1 MDLPQSGCDLFPLG
15 HVYLCVSKFSFLMVS
30 VFINKSAFSGIY
42 LFSYSACPPML
53 TEVEDLHFK
62 PEDLDLS
69 ATSVT
74 YPVGLGMSFDP

>member
-1 MDLPQSGCDLFPLG
+1 
-15 HVYLCVSKFSFLMVS
+15 
-30 VFINKSAFSGIY
+30 
-42 LFSYSACPPML
+42 ML

-74 YPVGLGMSFDP
+74 YPVGLGMSFDPWIAVSCKMAVGAGVVIAVNSNRWCKG

>member
-42 LFSYSACPPML
+42 LFSYSACPAVL
-53 TEVEDLHFK
+53 TEVEGLTFQARR
-62 PEDLDLS
+62 LRFS